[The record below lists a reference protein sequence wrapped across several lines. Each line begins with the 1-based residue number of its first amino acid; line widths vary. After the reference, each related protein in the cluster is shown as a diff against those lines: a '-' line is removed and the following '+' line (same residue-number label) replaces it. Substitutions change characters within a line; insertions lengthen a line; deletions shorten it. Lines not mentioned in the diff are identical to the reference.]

1 MTAVTSSKTAV
12 THKKDPLVRIVR
24 RETMPLWKSVMV
36 RLIAVVASLLVSG
49 VIIFLLTGASPFKVY
64 ESMLQGA
71 FGSSIANYAQK
82 SWITVRDTMML
93 LCIAVGLAPAFKM
106 KFWNIGA
113 EGQVLVGGIATAACM
128 IYLKNLPPVLLFICM
143 VGASLLAGAIWGL
156 LPAVFKAKWDTNE
169 TLFTLMMNYV
179 ALQLTSF
186 CVAKWENPIGSN
198 KVGIINQGAGNQQ
211 GWFPAIFGQDYML
224 NVIIVMA
231 LTVGMFY
238 YLKYSKQG
246 YEIAVIGDSQNTA
259 RYAGISVKKVIIRTM
274 LISGAICGLAG
285 FITVS
290 GSAHTISTSTAGGK
304 GFTAIIVAWLAKFN
318 TFTMIL
324 VALLITVLDKGAIQ
338 VATEYN
344 ISKDMSNMITG
355 IILFF
360 IIGSEFFVN
369 YKLIFRKKEK
379 EVA

>member
-1 MTAVTSSKTAV
+1 MTAA
-12 THKKDPLVRIVR
+12 THKRDPLVRMVR

-36 RLIAVVASLLVSG
+36 RLIAVVASLLVAG
-49 VIIFLLTGASPFKVY
+49 VIIYLLTGASPIKVY

-71 FGSSIANYAQK
+71 FGNSAANYAQK

-128 IYLKNLPPVLLFICM
+128 IYLKNLPPVLLFLCM
-143 VGASLLAGAIWGL
+143 VGASLLAGAVWGL

-179 ALQLTSF
+179 AFQLTSF
-186 CVAKWENPIGSN
+186 FVAKWENPIGSN
-198 KVGIINQGAGNQQ
+198 KVGIINQGAQNQQ
-211 GWFPAIFGQDYML
+211 GWFPSIFGQDYML
-224 NVIIVMA
+224 NVILVMA
-231 LTVGMFY
+231 LTVGMFF

-338 VATEYN
+338 VATQFN

-360 IIGSEFFVN
+360 IIGSEFFIN
-369 YKLIFRKKEK
+369 YKLIMRKKEK
-379 EVA
+379 EAA

>member
-1 MTAVTSSKTAV
+1 MTATTSKTMT

-24 RETMPLWKSVMV
+24 RESMPLWKSVMV
-36 RLIAVVASLLVSG
+36 RVIAVVASLLVSG
-49 VIIFLLTGASPFKVY
+49 VIIYLLTGASPIKVY
-64 ESMLQGA
+64 GSMLQGA
-71 FGSSIANYAQK
+71 FGNSPANYSQK
-82 SWITVRDTMML
+82 TWITVRDTMML

-198 KVGIINQGAGNQQ
+198 KVGIINQGAQNQQ

-231 LTVGMFY
+231 ITVGMFF

-338 VATEYN
+338 VATEFN
-344 ISKDMSNMITG
+344 ISKDMSAMITG

-360 IIGSEFFVN
+360 IIGSEFFIN

>member
-1 MTAVTSSKTAV
+1 MTATT
-12 THKKDPLVRIVR
+12 THKRDPLVRILR
-24 RETMPLWKSVMV
+24 RESMPLWKSIMV
-36 RLIAVVASLLVSG
+36 RIIAVVASLLVAG
-49 VIIFLLTGASPFKVY
+49 VIIYLLTGASPIKVY
-64 ESMLQGA
+64 QSMLHGA
-71 FGSSIANYAQK
+71 FGDTVENYAQK

-113 EGQVLVGGIATAACM
+113 EGQILVGGIATAACM
-128 IYLKNLPPVLLFICM
+128 IYLKSLPPVLLFICM

-186 CVAKWENPIGSN
+186 FVAKWENPIGSN
-198 KVGIINQGAGNQQ
+198 KVGIINQGVQNQQ

-231 LTVGMFY
+231 LTVGMFF

-338 VATEYN
+338 IATEYN

-360 IIGSEFFVN
+360 IIGSEFFIN
-369 YKLIFRKKEK
+369 YKLVFRKREK
-379 EVA
+379 EVAA

>member
-1 MTAVTSSKTAV
+1 MAAMT
-12 THKKDPLVRIVR
+12 THKKDPLVRIAR
-24 RETMPLWKSVMV
+24 RESMPTWQ
-36 RLIAVVASLLVSG
+36 SLLIRIGSVLAALVLAG
-49 VIIFLLTGASPFKVY
+49 VIIYLLTGASPIDVY
-64 ESMLQGA
+64 KSMLQGA
-71 FGSSIANYAQK
+71 FGSNPKNYAQK

-106 KFWNIGA
+106 RFWNIGA

-128 IYLKNLPPVLLFICM
+128 IYLKNLPPLLLFLCM
-143 VGASLLAGAIWGL
+143 VGASLLAGALWGL

-186 CVAKWENPIGSN
+186 FVAKWENPVGSN
-198 KVGIINQGAGNQQ
+198 KVGIINQGVNAKQ
-211 GWFPAIFGQDYML
+211 GWFPAIFGQDYLL

-231 LTVGMFY
+231 VTVGMFF

-246 YEIAVIGDSQNTA
+246 YEISVIGDSRNTA
-259 RYAGISVKKVIIRTM
+259 RYAGIPVNKVIIRTM

-304 GFTAIIVAWLAKFN
+304 GFTAIIVAWLSKFN
-318 TFTMIL
+318 TFTMIA
-324 VALLITVLDKGAIQ
+324 VALLLTVFDKGAIQ
-338 VATEYN
+338 VATDFG

-360 IIGSEFFVN
+360 IIGSEFFIN
-369 YKLIFRKKEK
+369 YRMIFRKKEK
-379 EVA
+379 EAA

>member
-1 MTAVTSSKTAV
+1 MAVLA
-12 THKKDPLVRIVR
+12 HKKDPLVRITR
-24 RETMPLWKSVMV
+24 RESIPKWQGL
-36 RLIAVVASLLVSG
+36 LIRVASVVAALILAG
-49 VIIFLLTGASPFKVY
+49 VIIYLLTGASPVRVY

-71 FGSSIANYAQK
+71 FGSNATNIAQK
-82 SWITVRDTMML
+82 TWITVRDTMML

-128 IYLKNLPPVLLFICM
+128 IYLKNLPPLLLFVCM
-143 VGASLLAGAIWGL
+143 VGASLLAGALWGL

-186 CVAKWENPIGSN
+186 FVAKWENPVGSN
-198 KVGIINQGAGNQQ
+198 KVGIINQGANAKQ
-211 GWFPAIFGQDYML
+211 GWFPAIFGQDYLL

-231 LTVGMFY
+231 VTVGMFF

-246 YEIAVIGDSQNTA
+246 YEIAVIGDSRNTA
-259 RYAGISVKKVIIRTM
+259 RYAGIPVDKVIIRTM

-285 FITVS
+285 FVTVS

-318 TFTMIL
+318 TFTMIAI
-324 VALLITVLDKGAIQ
+324 ALLLTVLEKGAIQ
-338 VATEYN
+338 VATDFG

-360 IIGSEFFVN
+360 IIGSEFFIN
-369 YKLIFRKKEK
+369 YRMIFRKTAKE
-379 EVA
+379 AA